1 MPTQITTNQKN
12 MLTYNEV
19 PAGITEILQRMDD
32 IENSLN
38 RLLGTQKSNHRDE
51 YITRQE
57 AANILHITLPTLH
70 QRTLNGSVQGYRTG
84 RRVLY
89 KKSEVEHAVTAISI
103 NKKTR

>member
-1 MPTQITTNQKN
+1 

-19 PAGITEILQRMDD
+19 PAGITEILQRMGSMET
-32 IENSLN
+32 ILE
-38 RLLGTQKSNHRDE
+38 RLIGNHRPPQPDS

-57 AANILHITLPTLH
+57 AAEILHITLPTLLTW
-70 QRTLNGSVQGYRTG
+70 TLDGKVKGYRIG

-89 KKSEVEHAVTAISI
+89 KKNEVEQSVTAIAI